1 MATVSEALSAR
12 RRQVFMTEK
21 PPRGP
26 GLPRRDPVF
35 RLPGDASRAD
45 LAMLRI
51 AAVNLVSDRALF
63 AARRGQLRA
72 LDYAEIFIH
81 FETLDR
87 FRRELSEGLKWQE
100 QFGYAPW
107 TGNLDALNDGFRDPP
122 SFSGSGGL
130 VVAIDGFDALMAAE
144 RRTATVLLDII
155 EYQSRNHLLYG
166 RRLIAL
172 IRSDARQ
179 SLAQLTFGGRGPNWL
194 EAG

>member
-1 MATVSEALSAR
+1 MP
-12 RRQVFMTEK
+12 MTERRLGA
-21 PPRGP
+21 PRCGRAADMAA
-26 GLPRRDPVF
+26 RRDPVF

-45 LAMLRI
+45 LALLRI
-51 AAVNLVSDRALF
+51 AAVTMVSDRALF
-63 AARRGQLRA
+63 DACRARLRA
-72 LDYAEIFIH
+72 LDYAEIFLR
-81 FETLDR
+81 FETLDG
-87 FRRELSEGLKWQE
+87 FRRELSAGLKWRE

-144 RRTATVLLDII
+144 PRTATVLLDII
-155 EYQSRNHLLYG
+155 ECQSRNHLLYG

-179 SLAQLTFGGRGPNWL
+179 PLARLTFGGRGPNWL
-194 EAG
+194 AAG